1 MYIKRK
7 LEGTILRYLKSPEIL
22 AIVGPRQSG
31 KTTLLKKIQSN
42 LKNSIFINFED
53 VNNLALFEHDLKG
66 FAEKFFNNKYIF
78 IDEFQ
83 HAKQGGKGLKFLFDT
98 YPNRKIIISGSSA
111 IDLTIKAIKFLVGRV
126 FVFNMYGLDFE
137 EYLAFQNPAL
147 LNVYLDSRKHINLK
161 GLKIT
166 DPAIGDVLNR
176 QLMAEA
182 ENFII
187 WGGYPRVAT
196 AKSNDDKKMVLQN
209 IYNTYFLR
217 DIKDTL
223 GLVDDYRLTKLI
235 EALALQIGQLIN
247 YHELG
252 QISGY
257 DYLTLKKYLNILDKT
272 FICQAIRPFFSNRRK
287 EITKNPKIYFF
298 DTGLRNLIVQ
308 NFNPLKI
315 RGDKGQLY
323 ENFIFNQL
331 VKQDFTI
338 NYWRDKKQS
347 ESDFVIRHGQ
357 ELLPIESKG
366 ALNKSR
372 VPKSLANFI
381 KQYHPANAII
391 LGDTDQPAIELGK
404 TAVHFLP
411 RWII

>member
-1 MYIKRK
+1 MYIERK
-7 LEGTILRYLKSPEIL
+7 LEGTILRYLNVQEIL

-31 KTTLLKKIQSN
+31 KTTLLKKVQAK
-42 LKNSIFINFED
+42 LKRSIFITFED
-53 VNNLALFEHDLKG
+53 INNLSLFEHDLNG
-66 FAEKFFNNKYIF
+66 FAEKFFDNKYIF

-137 EYLAFQNPAL
+137 EYLAFRDPSL
-147 LNVYLDSRKHINLK
+147 LNVYAGSKRRFSLK
-161 GLKIT
+161 DLKIST
-166 DPAIGDVLNR
+166 LSISDVLNR

-196 AKSNDDKKMVLQN
+196 AKSNDDKKIVLKN

-217 DIKDTL
+217 DIKDML
-223 GLVDDYRLTKLI
+223 GLIDDYRLTKLI

-252 QISGY
+252 QISGF

-272 FICQAIRPFFSNRRK
+272 FICQAIRPWFSNRRK
-287 EITKNPKIYFF
+287 EIAKNPKIYFF
-298 DTGLRNLIVQ
+298 DSGLRNLIVQ

-323 ENFIFNQL
+323 ENFIFTQL
-331 VKQDFTI
+331 IKQDFAV

-347 ESDFVIRHGQ
+347 ESDFVIRQGQ

-366 ALNKSR
+366 AVSKSQLPR
-372 VPKSLANFI
+372 SLTNFL
-381 KQYHPANAII
+381 KQYHPSNAII
-391 LGDTDQPAIELGK
+391 LGDTALPTITLEK
-404 TAVHFLP
+404 TSVHTLP

>member
-7 LEGTILRYLKSPEIL
+7 LEKTILRYLKNPEIL
-22 AIVGPRQSG
+22 AVVGPRQSG
-31 KTTLLKKIQSN
+31 KTTLLKKIQIN
-42 LKNSIFINFED
+42 LKNSIFISFED
-53 VNNLALFEHDLKG
+53 IDNLALFQHDIKR
-66 FAEKFFNNKYIF
+66 FAEKFLHHKYIF

-83 HAKQGGKGLKFLFDT
+83 YAKQGGKGLKFLFDT
-98 YPNRKIIISGSSA
+98 YPNCKIIISGSSA

-126 FVFNMYGLDFE
+126 FVFNLYGLDFE
-137 EYLAFQNPAL
+137 EYLSFRDPAL
-147 LNVYLDSRKHINLK
+147 LKIYASNKKHLNLK
-161 GLKIT
+161 NLKTTNTEI
-166 DPAIGDVLNR
+166 DDNINR
-176 QLMAEA
+176 RLMHLA

-187 WGGYPRVAT
+187 WGGYPQVAIV
-196 AKSNDDKKMVLQN
+196 KSKEEKNVVLKN

-223 GLVDDYRLTKLI
+223 GLIDDYKLSKLI
-235 EALALQIGQLIN
+235 EALAIQIGQLVN

-257 DYLTLKKYLNILDKT
+257 DYLNLKKYLNILDKT

-287 EITKNPKIYFF
+287 EIAKNPKIYFF

-308 NFNPLKI
+308 NFSPLKI

-323 ENFIFNQL
+323 ENFIFTQL
-331 VKQDFTI
+331 VKQDLAV

-347 ESDFVIRHGQ
+347 ESDFVIKQGQ

-366 ALNKSR
+366 VVNKSR
-372 VPKSLANFI
+372 FPKSLANFI

-391 LGDTDQPAIELGK
+391 LSDSALPDVKLEK
-404 TAVHFLP
+404 TLVHFLP

>member
-1 MYIKRK
+1 MYIERK
-7 LEGTILRYLKSPEIL
+7 LEGAILRYLKNPEIL

-31 KTTLLKKIQSN
+31 KTTLLKKIQAN
-42 LKNSIFINFED
+42 LKNSIFISFED
-53 VNNLALFEHDLKG
+53 INNLSLFEHNTVG
-66 FAEKFFNNKYIF
+66 FAEKFFHHKYIF

-83 HAKQGGKGLKFLFDT
+83 YAKHGGKGLKFLFDT

-126 FVFNMYGLDFE
+126 FVFNLYGLNFE
-137 EYLAFQNPAL
+137 EYLAFRDPAL
-147 LNVYLDSRKHINLK
+147 LKIYAAKKKHLNLK
-161 GLKIT
+161 NLKINSLT
-166 DPAIGDVLNR
+166 IDDDTNHK
-176 QLMAEA
+176 LMNLAED
-182 ENFII
+182 FII
-187 WGGYPRVAT
+187 WGGYPRVAIV
-196 AKSNDDKKMVLQN
+196 KSKEEKITILKN

-223 GLVDDYRLTKLI
+223 GLIDDYKLTKLI
-235 EALALQIGQLIN
+235 EALAIQIGQLVN

-257 DYLTLKKYLNILDKT
+257 DYLTLKKYLNILNKT

-298 DTGLRNLIVQ
+298 DAGLRNLITQ
-308 NFNPLKI
+308 NFNPLKT

-323 ENFIFNQL
+323 ENFIFTQL
-331 VKQDFTI
+331 IKQDLLI

-347 ESDFVIRHGQ
+347 ESDFIIKQGQ
-357 ELLPIESKG
+357 KLLPIESKSSV
-366 ALNKSR
+366 NKSHI
-372 VPKSLANFI
+372 PKSLANFI
-381 KQYHPANAII
+381 KQYRPDSALILSDSAIQTVK
-391 LGDTDQPAIELGK
+391 LEK
-404 TAVHFLP
+404 TSVHFLP